1 MVMHMT
7 FNHNYVGS
15 TPTDPIIIKFS
26 LVRNM
31 HLG

>member
-1 MVMHMT
+1 MHMT

-15 TPTDPIIIKFS
+15 TPADPIITKFS

-31 HLG
+31 YLG